1 MTDTDKYRIETD
13 SMGEFQVPVGAY
25 YGANTMRAVLNF
37 PISNLRFPRSFIQA
51 IANIKMAAAEVNSD
65 LGLLEARLSE
75 AITQACREIVE
86 GKFDDQFVVDIFQ
99 TGSGTSTNMNAN
111 EVISNRAN
119 EILGEPLGS
128 RTPVH
133 PNDHVNLG
141 QSSNDVIPTTIH
153 IAALYAMET
162 DLIPALKRLSESL
175 DNKSKEFMHIV
186 KTGRTHLQDA
196 TPIRLG
202 QAFEGHV
209 GQVERSISRVSHAQ
223 SELSE
228 VAIGGTA
235 VGTGVN
241 THPHFAAKI
250 CEILSDNIGVKISET
265 SNHFQAQSTLDN
277 IVESSGVTRTI
288 AVSLMKIA
296 NDIRWMGSGPRGG
309 FNEIELPAVQPG
321 SSIMPGKVNP
331 VIPESA
337 CQVAAQVI
345 GNDPAITIAGQ
356 SGNFAINVMMPV
368 AGYNLLQSIDL
379 LAKVSS
385 NFSSQCIAGLKA
397 TSKGP
402 EIVTQGLAIAT
413 TLVPHIGYDATA
425 SIAHKAQQSGK
436 TIKEVALSETNLSAT
451 ELDHILDPK
460 AMSKPQS

>member
-1 MTDTDKYRIETD
+1 
-13 SMGEFQVPVGAY
+13 
-25 YGANTMRAVLNF
+25 
-37 PISNLRFPRSFIQA
+37 
-51 IANIKMAAAEVNSD
+51 
-65 LGLLEARLSE
+65 
-75 AITQACREIVE
+75 
-86 GKFDDQFVVDIFQ
+86 
-99 TGSGTSTNMNAN
+99 
-111 EVISNRAN
+111 
-119 EILGEPLGS
+119 
-128 RTPVH
+128 
-133 PNDHVNLG
+133 
-141 QSSNDVIPTTIH
+141 
-153 IAALYAMET
+153 MET
-162 DLIPALKRLSESL
+162 HLIPALKRLSESL

-250 CEILSDNIGVKISET
+250 CEKLSDNIGIKITET

-337 CQVAAQVI
+337 CQVAAQVR
-345 GNDPAITIAGQ
+345 NKP
-356 SGNFAINVMMPV
+356 
-368 AGYNLLQSIDL
+368 
-379 LAKVSS
+379 
-385 NFSSQCIAGLKA
+385 
-397 TSKGP
+397 
-402 EIVTQGLAIAT
+402 
-413 TLVPHIGYDATA
+413 IGYRVGPYT
-425 SIAHKAQQSGK
+425 
-436 TIKEVALSETNLSAT
+436 
-451 ELDHILDPK
+451 
-460 AMSKPQS
+460 